1 MPGQNGTGPCGLGPL
16 TGRGMGSC
24 AEAVATGAYDRPFG
38 AGCGMGWGR
47 GRGHRRKF
55 FATGVPGW
63 IRGSAAVRRS
73 RDEERTAL
81 AAQAERLEK
90 ILESMKK
97 RLVEID
103 APTVE

>member
-1 MPGQNGTGPCGLGPL
+1 
-16 TGRGMGSC
+16 
-24 AEAVATGAYDRPFG
+24 
-38 AGCGMGWGR
+38 
-47 GRGHRRKF
+47 
-55 FATGVPGW
+55 
-63 IRGSAAVRRS
+63 VRRS